1 MLNLIK
7 IKEFKAFVATIGKTF
22 YVLWYIKFLILQ
34 IIFKGLKI
42 KNYN

>member
-22 YVLWYIKFLILQ
+22 YVS
-34 IIFKGLKI
+34 
-42 KNYN
+42 